1 MAITFVVVAIF
12 FFVYDLFVFKRNEN
26 LLQQAAQTTS
36 IVMSLFPENVRDRLM
51 EEKQAEYARKHRGK
65 SGMLK
70 AYMKDGDASGT
81 VSNKPLADLF
91 LNTTVL
97 SANIC
102 GFTAWS
108 SSREPS
114 QVFQLLETVSYHVL
128 VPSGL
133 QSTQDVSHRNRQT
146 CVFRYTKTLIEL
158 QNDAEFSKW
167 KLSEIVTVSCVSNL
181 NAWTGM
187 IGGSQTPPSPAVAA
201 SGLPEPCDDHAVTMA
216 LFARDINQKM
226 RSLVKELEVSLG
238 PDTTALSL
246 RIGIHTGPVTVRTGR
261 GLCNVRCAFV
271 IRLICCNH
279 P

>member
-167 KLSEIVTVSCVSNL
+167 KLSVIVTVSGLSNL
-181 NAWTGM
+181 NA
-187 IGGSQTPPSPAVAA
+187 
-201 SGLPEPCDDHAVTMA
+201 
-216 LFARDINQKM
+216 
-226 RSLVKELEVSLG
+226 
-238 PDTTALSL
+238 
-246 RIGIHTGPVTVRTGR
+246 
-261 GLCNVRCAFV
+261 
-271 IRLICCNH
+271 
-279 P
+279 